1 MSQPE
6 PLYFTEFKNSKNSHL
21 PHYFVVGHPIAH
33 SLSPLM
39 HNLAL
44 KHYSL
49 DATYYS
55 IDLHPRQLTDFIA
68 WVNRDEFLGCNVTI
82 PWKRELMN
90 LPDVLS
96 PEVEAVGALNTL
108 SKTEGGTRILGN
120 NTDIYG
126 FSQPLEAYEDIL
138 SRQRAIIFG
147 SGGASLAVQYALD
160 EMDFEEQIIVS
171 RRPGRVQ
178 ALEGRGFKRVVGYNQ
193 WQSFADEAE
202 LFINTTPLGMGSIID
217 ESPVDYHDTGLLK
230 DKLCYDLVYNPL
242 KTTFLREAESAG
254 AETIGGLD
262 MLIQQG
268 SRSFEIWTGHPFPIH
283 EVKQELLTYFNNQ

>member
-1 MSQPE
+1 MTQSE
-6 PLYFTEFKNSKNSHL
+6 LYTFKEFRSSKNSNL

-44 KHYSL
+44 KYYSF
-49 DATYYS
+49 DATYFS
-55 IDLHPRQLTDFIA
+55 IDLPPQQLNDFIA
-68 WVNRDEFLGCNVTI
+68 WVNRDEFLGCNITI
-82 PWKRELMN
+82 PWKKELIN
-90 LPDVLS
+90 LPDTLS
-96 PEVEAVGALNTL
+96 SEVESVGAMNTL
-108 SKTEGGTRILGN
+108 SKADGGRRIHGN

-126 FSQPLEAYEDIL
+126 FSRPLEAYDDYL
-138 SRQRAIIFG
+138 TRQRAIIFG

-171 RRPGRVQ
+171 RHPGSIKP
-178 ALEGRGFKRVVGYNQ
+178 LEGRGFKRVVGYNQ
-193 WQSFADEAE
+193 WQSFADEAD
-202 LFINTTPLGMGSIID
+202 LIVNTTPLGMGNKTG
-217 ESPVDYHDTGLLK
+217 ESPVNYHDIGLLK

-262 MLIQQG
+262 MLIFQG
-268 SRSFEIWTGHPFPIH
+268 SRSFEIWTGHPFPVD
-283 EVKQELLTYFNNQ
+283 EVKQELLTYFNKR